1 MVFDW
6 FKKVNHALQ
15 TDTNNG
21 QAHDDNIETEKIKI
35 LKEKIHRTHLSK
47 FKGN

>member
-15 TDTNNG
+15 TDTG
-21 QAHDDNIETEKIKI
+21 QAHNDIIE
-35 LKEKIHRTHLSK
+35 KEK
-47 FKGN
+47 N